1 MVDGFIL
8 GLGSVLALLLS
19 IYLFWFASVRLIGRG
34 VPFVDPETLVR
45 YPQISSRIQ
54 PSNTERT
61 NPERFV
67 QLQGAANFRD
77 LGGYPTIDDRHVKWG
92 LIYRSEA
99 LGRLSE
105 EDLTHLNAR
114 GLRLICDLR
123 TPREITRLPDRV
135 PINAQW
141 TATPTQEGDFD
152 MSMLPTLLFN
162 RKLIPD
168 LMRQSYPQ
176 QLAQNAIHFGAIL
189 ARFAESDNLPAV
201 FHCSAGKDR
210 AGLTAA
216 LLLGLLGVPDKTIIE
231 EYTLSNLAFD
241 KLYTAYVEDN
251 RALLQPFGIPMKE
264 LQPMLIADPT
274 WMEGALS
281 FVKENYGSIQAYLL
295 QATGMDAAILDRI
308 RDNLLE

>member
-1 MVDGFIL
+1 MINGIIPEL
-8 GLGSVLALLLS
+8 GGAFVFLLTIGVL
-19 IYLFWFASVRLIGRG
+19 WFASVRLIGRG
-34 VPFVDPETLVR
+34 APFVDPETLVR
-45 YPQISSRIQ
+45 YPQISPRIR
-54 PSNTERT
+54 PSSTERST
-61 NPERFV
+61 PERFV
-67 QLQGAANFRD
+67 NLQGAANFRD
-77 LGGYPTIDDRHVKWG
+77 LGGYSTIDGRHVKWG

-105 EDLTHLNAR
+105 EDLAHLNTR

-135 PINAQW
+135 PITTQW
-141 TATPTQEGDFD
+141 TATPTREGDFD

-168 LMRQSYPQ
+168 FMRQSYPQ

-189 ARFAESDNLPAV
+189 ARFAEPDNLPAV
-201 FHCSAGKDR
+201 FHCTAGKDR

-241 KLYTAYVEDN
+241 KL
-251 RALLQPFGIPMKE
+251 
-264 LQPMLIADPT
+264 
-274 WMEGALS
+274 
-281 FVKENYGSIQAYLL
+281 
-295 QATGMDAAILDRI
+295 
-308 RDNLLE
+308 